1 MKKDKA
7 KFRQAM
13 FQYTMLENSV
23 TWWEK
28 QLNQL
33 LTNMESLSANH
44 PSLPKKRKQVAFLL
58 KRLQLEEQNIAT
70 YFKNNEEKG

>member
-1 MKKDKA
+1 MKNKA
-7 KFRQAM
+7 KFKEAM
-13 FQYTMLENSV
+13 FQYTMLESSV

-33 LTNMESLSANH
+33 LTEMESLNPDH
-44 PSLPKKRKQVAFLL
+44 PAQPRKRKQVAFLL
-58 KRLQLEEQNIAT
+58 KRLQLEEKNIAT

>member
-1 MKKDKA
+1 MKNKA
-7 KFRQAM
+7 KFKEAM
-13 FQYTMLENSV
+13 FQYTKLECSV

-33 LTNMESLSANH
+33 LTEMESLNPDH
-44 PSLPKKRKQVAFLL
+44 PALPRKRKEVAFFL
-58 KRLQLEEQNIAT
+58 KRLQLEEKNIAT